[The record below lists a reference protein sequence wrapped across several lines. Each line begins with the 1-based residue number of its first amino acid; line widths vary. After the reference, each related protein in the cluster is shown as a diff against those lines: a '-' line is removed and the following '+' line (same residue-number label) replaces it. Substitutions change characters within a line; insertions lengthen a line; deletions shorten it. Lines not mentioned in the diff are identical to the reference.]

1 MSDVFHLLDTSYKIM
16 KLKQGYLLREIA
28 GSWIVV
34 PIGQRVV
41 EFNGLMNLSESG
53 ALLWKKLENSI
64 DREEELVNLLTEE
77 YDIDVETAK
86 KDVHEFISSIKEKGM
101 MEQWT

>member
-1 MSDVFHLLDTSYKIM
+1 MKI
-16 KLKQGYLLREIA
+16 KPGFLLREIA

-41 EFNGLMNLSESG
+41 EFNGLLSLSESG
-53 ALLWKKLENSI
+53 ALLWHKLEKEVEK
-64 DREEELVNLLTEE
+64 EEELVNALTEE

-86 KDVHEFISSIKEKGM
+86 EDVREFISSIRERGLI
-101 MEQWT
+101 EQWA